1 MLAAGSY
8 GLSIGGDFFGTGIPL
23 SLLMAI
29 PIIAGI
35 IKIVDYDK
43 QNNICPNC
51 NHKPMLSLDNPEA
64 LKLIKKNDLKSGEN
78 PKTQSAADHTFGPFE
93 TPKS

>member
-23 SLLMAI
+23 SLLMTI

-51 NHKPMLSLDNPEA
+51 NYKPMLSLDNPEA
-64 LKLIKKNDLKSGEN
+64 LKLIKQYDLKLGEN
-78 PKTQSAADHTFGPFE
+78 PKPQSSLENNLNPFE